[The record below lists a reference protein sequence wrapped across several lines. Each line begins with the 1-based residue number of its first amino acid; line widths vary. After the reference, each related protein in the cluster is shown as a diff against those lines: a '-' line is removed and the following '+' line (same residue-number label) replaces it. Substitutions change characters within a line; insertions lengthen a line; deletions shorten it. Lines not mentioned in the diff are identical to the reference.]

1 MDESVED
8 SGEESLELIAENH
21 VTEAQSSIPSI
32 QIGEGKLTTH
42 EQATILTK
50 LNVTIADVEKF
61 TDDSSKILWNRV
73 RSKDNGVK
81 IYSRKDGKSG
91 CLGRSIMKFGA
102 QKIFEALKEP

>member
-8 SGEESLELIAENH
+8 SGEESSELIAENH
-21 VTEAQSSIPSI
+21 VTETQSTIPLI

-91 CLGRSIMKFGA
+91 CLGKSIMKF
-102 QKIFEALKEP
+102 